1 MSGPTPDDIPEA
13 PHLDLSFQVIYDA
26 LLGWYGPQHWWPAE
40 TDFEVIV
47 GAILTQN
54 TAWTNVERAIKNLR
68 DADALTP
75 SALRMLPLD
84 RVAELVRPSG
94 YFNMKAKKLR
104 AMCEYLGTFNDD
116 LSRLFASKPLAA
128 LRTEL
133 LRIYGVGEETADSI
147 LLYAGRLPS
156 FVVDAY
162 TERVVRRLGALSDGP
177 YRYRE
182 IQALLDR
189 GVLEGDYG
197 EFHAL
202 FVIHGKDTCRSRA
215 PRCGNCP
222 LTAVCATG
230 VANIWKTKTG
240 PLRHGPSQ

>member
-1 MSGPTPDDIPEA
+1 MNSPAPDLIPES
-13 PHLDLSFQVIYDA
+13 PHLDLSFQAIYDA

-54 TAWTNVERAIKNLR
+54 TAWTNVQRAIKNLR
-68 DADALTP
+68 DADALNP
-75 SALRMLPLD
+75 SALRSLPLD

-94 YFNMKAKKLR
+94 YFNMKARKLR
-104 AMCEYLGTFNDD
+104 AMCEYLQSFDDD
-116 LSRLFASKPLAA
+116 LPRMFASKPLPA
-128 LRTEL
+128 LRIEL
-133 LRIYGVGEETADSI
+133 LNVYGVGEETADSI

-162 TERVVRRLGALSDGP
+162 TDRVVRRLGALAEGP

-182 IQALLDR
+182 IQTLLER
-189 GVLEGDYG
+189 SVSEEDYG

-202 FVIHGKDTCRSRA
+202 FVIHGKDTCTSRG
-215 PRCGNCP
+215 PRCGRCP
-222 LTAVCATG
+222 LARVCSTGLATIWKSATG
-230 VANIWKTKTG
+230 STA
-240 PLRHGPSQ
+240 R